1 MATMDGLVSGATAD
15 ADEVVCLPGLVGESA
30 KAKLLPTK
38 NTTKPIANHV
48 HEFEFFLT
56 MIISILRLRPLGA
69 FGDDDG
75 WAFHGPKN
83 RDEIF

>member
-15 ADEVVCLPGLVGESA
+15 ADEVVCLSGLVGGFA
-30 KAKLLPTK
+30 KTKLLPTK
-38 NTTKPIANHV
+38 NITEPITNHV
-48 HEFEFFLT
+48 PEFQLFLT

-75 WAFHGPKN
+75 WAFHGPKKQ
-83 RDEIF
+83 DEIF